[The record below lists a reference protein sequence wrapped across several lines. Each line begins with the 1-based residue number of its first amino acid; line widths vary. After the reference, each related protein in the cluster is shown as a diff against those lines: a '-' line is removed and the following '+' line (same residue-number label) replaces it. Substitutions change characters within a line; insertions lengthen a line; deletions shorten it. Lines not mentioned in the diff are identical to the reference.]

1 MTDDAAKMA
10 ARRATERWS
19 KLGPILLLL
28 LTALAYLPSLGG
40 GFLNW
45 DDPWLLESNRSLQH
59 PSLRVLWAI
68 WGDFSLPTRL
78 TFGAE
83 YLPLR
88 DTSHLI
94 EAWLTGINPSTS
106 AYRQPFHL
114 PWRTGRGS
122 SANAGR
128 ASK

>member
-10 ARRATERWS
+10 ARQASERWS
-19 KLGPILLLL
+19 RLSPILLLL

-45 DDPWLLESNRSLQH
+45 DDPWLLESNPSFQH

-68 WGDFSLPTRL
+68 WTDFSLPTRL

-88 DTSHLI
+88 DTSHFV
-94 EAWLTGINPSTS
+94 EACLTGISPAPLRIVNLFIYLGAVFVVSVNAS
-106 AYRQPFHL
+106 
-114 PWRTGRGS
+114 GS
-122 SANAGR
+122 S
-128 ASK
+128 K